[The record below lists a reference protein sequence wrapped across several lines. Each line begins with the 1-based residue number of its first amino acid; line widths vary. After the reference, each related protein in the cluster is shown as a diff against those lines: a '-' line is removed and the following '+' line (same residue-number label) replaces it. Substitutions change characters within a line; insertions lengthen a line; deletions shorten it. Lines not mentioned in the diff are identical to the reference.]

1 MPELPEVETIKKALE
16 PFLVGRTFSGVR
28 IIDTRPVQRLS
39 PEEFCSGLA
48 GRKISGIS
56 RRGKYLIIGLSGGSN
71 LIIHLRMTGALLWNP
86 PEGERFTRLEFFF
99 DGGGRLIYT
108 DVRRFGTMYL
118 TADPDEV
125 VGKLGIEPLSRRF
138 TQKALAGMLKS
149 RHLPVKSALLNQ
161 EHIAGIGNMYADEAL
176 FVAKI
181 HPQQPADSLATTQT
195 KRLHGAIRKVLK
207 QGLKNRGA
215 SVRNYRGPDGS
226 KGRAH
231 EEFCVAH
238 REGHPCPACGYPI
251 KRIVVGQRG
260 TYYCPRCQRLNK
272 IIARS

>member
-28 IIDTRPVQRLS
+28 ISDTRPVQRLS
-39 PEEFCSGLA
+39 LDEFCGGLA
-48 GRKISGIS
+48 GRKITGLS
-56 RRGKYLIIGLSGGSN
+56 RRGKYLIIGLSGGGN
-71 LIIHLRMTGALLWNP
+71 LIIHLRMTGALLWDP
-86 PEGERFTRLEFFF
+86 SEEEPFTRLEFFF

-108 DVRRFGTMYL
+108 DVRRFGAMYL
-118 TADPDEV
+118 TADPNEV

-138 TQKALAGMLKS
+138 TPKALADMLKS
-149 RHLPVKSALLNQ
+149 RSLPVKSSLLNQ

-181 HPQQPADSLATTQT
+181 HPQQRADSLTTAQII
-195 KRLHGAIRKVLK
+195 RLHGAIKQVLK
-207 QGLKNRGA
+207 QGIKNRGA

-238 REGHPCPACGYPI
+238 REGLPCPACGSPI

-260 TYYCPRCQRLNK
+260 TCYCPRCQRHK
-272 IIARS
+272 

>member
-28 IIDTRPVQRLS
+28 ITDTRPIQRLS
-39 PEEFCSGLA
+39 MDEFCSGLV
-48 GRKISGIS
+48 GRKITGLS
-56 RRGKYLIIGLSGGSN
+56 RRGKYLIIGLSGGGN

-86 PEGERFTRLEFFF
+86 NEEERFTRLEFSF

-118 TADPDEV
+118 TSDPNEV
-125 VGKLGIEPLSRRF
+125 VAKLGIEPLSRRF
-138 TQKALAGMLKS
+138 TPISLAGMLKS
-149 RHLPVKSALLNQ
+149 RSLPVKSALLKQ

-181 HPQQPADSLATTQT
+181 HPQQRADSLTSAQIN
-195 KRLHGAIRKVLK
+195 RLYGAIKKVLK
-207 QGLKNRGA
+207 QGIKNQGA

-238 REGHPCPACGYPI
+238 REGSPCPVCGSPV

-260 TYYCPRCQRLNK
+260 TYYCPRCQCLN
-272 IIARS
+272 

>member
-1 MPELPEVETIKKALE
+1 MPELPEVETIKNALE
-16 PFLVGRTFSGVR
+16 PFLVGRTLLSVR
-28 IIDTRPVQRLS
+28 ITDTRPVRGLS
-39 PEEFCSGLA
+39 LDEFCGGLA
-48 GRKISGIS
+48 GRKITGLS
-56 RRGKYLIIGLSGGSN
+56 RRGKYLLIGLSGNSN

-86 PEGERFTRLEFFF
+86 AEEEPFTRLEFCF

-108 DVRRFGTMYL
+108 DVRRFGTMNL
-118 TADPDEV
+118 VADPGEV
-125 VGKLGIEPLSRRF
+125 LGKLGVEPLSRKF
-138 TQKALAGMLKS
+138 TRTALAGYLAS
-149 RHLPVKSALLNQ
+149 RSTPVKSALLNQ

-181 HPQQPADSLATTQT
+181 HPQQPANSLTTAQIH
-195 KRLHGAIRKVLK
+195 RLHRAIKQVLK
-207 QGLKNRGA
+207 QGIKNQGA

-238 REGHPCPACGYPI
+238 REGRLCPVCANPV

-260 TYYCPRCQRLNK
+260 TYYCPRCQRLN
-272 IIARS
+272 

>member
-1 MPELPEVETIKKALE
+1 MPELPEVETIRKALE

-39 PEEFCSGLA
+39 LDEFCCGLV
-48 GRKISGIS
+48 GHKINALS
-56 RRGKYLIIGLSGGSN
+56 RRGKYLIIALSGGGN

-86 PEGERFTRLEFFF
+86 SHEEPFTRLEFFL
-99 DGGGRLIYT
+99 DGGRLIYT

-118 TADPDEV
+118 TADPNEI

-138 TQKALAGMLKS
+138 TPVALAGILKS
-149 RHLPVKSALLNQ
+149 RSLPVKSALLNQ
-161 EHIAGIGNMYADEAL
+161 EYIAGIGNMYADEAL

-181 HPQQPADSLATTQT
+181 HPQQRADSLTTAQIS
-195 KRLHGAIRKVLK
+195 RLHVAIKQVLK
-207 QGLKNRGA
+207 QGIKKQGA

-226 KGRAH
+226 KGTAH

-238 REGHPCPACGYPI
+238 RQGLPCPACGRPV

-260 TYYCPRCQRLNK
+260 TYFCPHCQRYK
-272 IIARS
+272 

>member
-1 MPELPEVETIKKALE
+1 MPELPEVETIRKALA
-16 PFLVGRTFSGVR
+16 PFLVGRTFSSVR
-28 IIDTRPVQRLS
+28 ITDTRPVHKLS

-48 GRKISGIS
+48 GRKITGLS
-56 RRGKYLIIGLSGGSN
+56 RRGKYLIIGLSGGGN

-86 PEGERFTRLEFFF
+86 AAEEPFTRLEFFF
-99 DGGGRLIYT
+99 ADGNHLVYT

-118 TADPDEV
+118 SADPNEV

-138 TQKALAGMLKS
+138 TADALAKILKP
-149 RHLPVKSALLNQ
+149 HGLPVKSALLNQ

-181 HPQQPADSLATTQT
+181 HPQQPANSLATAQII
-195 KRLHGAIRKVLK
+195 RLHRAIKNVLK
-207 QGLKNRGA
+207 KGIKNGGA

-238 REGHPCPACGYPI
+238 REGHPCPACGGPI

-260 TYYCPRCQRLNK
+260 TYYCPRCQRYK
-272 IIARS
+272 

>member
-28 IIDTRPVQRLS
+28 ITDTRPVQRLS
-39 PEEFCSGLA
+39 LDEFCGGLV
-48 GRKISGIS
+48 GRKINGLS
-56 RRGKYLIIGLSGGSN
+56 RRGKYLIIGLSGGGN

-86 PEGERFTRLEFFF
+86 AEEEPFTRVEFFF

-118 TADPDEV
+118 TTDPNEV

-138 TQKALAGMLKS
+138 TRKSLAGMLKS
-149 RHLPVKSALLNQ
+149 RSLPVKSALLNQ

-181 HPQQPADSLATTQT
+181 HPQQPADSLTTAQIN
-195 KRLHGAIRKVLK
+195 RLHGAIKQVLK
-207 QGLKNRGA
+207 QGIKNQGA

-238 REGHPCPACGYPI
+238 REGSPCPVCGSAI

-260 TYYCPRCQRLNK
+260 TYYCPRCQRLN
-272 IIARS
+272 

>member
-1 MPELPEVETIKKALE
+1 MPELPEVETIKNALE

-28 IIDTRPVQRLS
+28 VTDTRPVQRLS
-39 PEEFCSGLA
+39 LDEFCGGLV
-48 GRKISGIS
+48 GRKITGLS
-56 RRGKYLIIGLSGGSN
+56 RRGKYLIIGLSDGGN
-71 LIIHLRMTGALLWNP
+71 LIIHLRMTGALLWDP
-86 PEGERFTRLEFFF
+86 PEEQPFTRIEFFF
-99 DGGGRLIYT
+99 DGGRLIYT

-118 TADPDEV
+118 TTDPEEV

-138 TQKALAGMLKS
+138 TPISLAGMFKS
-149 RHLPVKSALLNQ
+149 RGLPVKSALLNQ

-181 HPQQPADSLATTQT
+181 HPQQRADSLTIAQIN
-195 KRLHGAIRKVLK
+195 RLHGAIRKVLK
-207 QGLKNRGA
+207 QGIKNRGA

-238 REGHPCPACGYPI
+238 REGLRCPACGSPI

-260 TYYCPRCQRLNK
+260 TYYCSRCQRHK
-272 IIARS
+272 